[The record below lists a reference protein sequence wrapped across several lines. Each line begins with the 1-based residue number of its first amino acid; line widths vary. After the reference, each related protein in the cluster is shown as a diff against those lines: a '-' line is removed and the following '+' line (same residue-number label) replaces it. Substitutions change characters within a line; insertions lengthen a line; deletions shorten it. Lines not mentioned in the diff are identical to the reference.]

1 MMKQPKVIASAGSL
15 LVKASVLRNLSMIVT
30 IVTSFITLPI
40 LIKLLGDETYGIW
53 VIIGALMG
61 YFGVLDFGLS
71 SAVIR
76 FLSLHWKERLPQKI
90 GEVLITSL
98 VGLSIFSVVVFFIVL
113 AVMWCA
119 PLFLSNP
126 EMTGTVRVVLL
137 IMGLDL
143 VFGFVMT
150 IFRSVLITQLRF
162 DILSLLQ
169 ISHSI
174 VRLGCVFVI
183 LAYEGGILEVALMTF
198 ILNIFVRCAH
208 AYYAI
213 ATLPEG
219 TLKRQFFNKVALF
232 EYFNFGKFSFL
243 GQVADIVRFRIDVM
257 VIGGLMSSS
266 LVVPY
271 NVALQLQN
279 AAGQTVGNVISGTQP
294 IFTNYFGQNRLDLMR
309 EKLLLLT
316 RVSVCVSVMAA
327 SSVILIANPFIIFWV
342 GESYLTAVP
351 PLIVLCLLFPLGI
364 GQNAAVQIFY
374 AASKHHQYA
383 YANMAEAAFNLLLS
397 LWLVQYFGIF
407 GVALGTAIPF
417 VICKTC
423 FLPYAASKIVELPTS
438 QYLFNFFRV
447 LVLVVIPELV
457 CWLLL
462 SRLGINELLETFI
475 FVSAWQLL
483 VAIYV
488 LRFVL
493 KKEDEAYI
501 FDYVPFSRRIFGK

>member
-1 MMKQPKVIASAGSL
+1 MTAVGTL
-15 LVKASVLRNLSMIVT
+15 LVKASILRNASMIVT
-30 IVTSFITLPI
+30 IVASFITLPM
-40 LIKLLGDETYGIW
+40 LIKLLGDETYGVW

-71 SAVIR
+71 GAVIR
-76 FLSLHWKERLPQKI
+76 FLSLHWKEQSPQKI

-98 VGLSIFSVVVFFIVL
+98 VGLSFFSVFVFLIVL

-150 IFRSVLITQLRF
+150 IFKSVLITQLRF
-162 DILSLLQ
+162 DILSMIQ
-169 ISHSI
+169 ISHSL
-174 VRLGCVFVI
+174 VRLGCVFAI
-183 LAYEGGILEVALMTF
+183 LAYEGGIIEIALMTF
-198 ILNIFVRCAH
+198 ILNVFVRCAD

-213 ATLPEG
+213 ASLPEG
-219 TLKRQFFNKVALF
+219 VFKRKYFNKVALF

-243 GQVADIVRFRIDVM
+243 GQVADIIRFRIDVM
-257 VIGGLMSSS
+257 VIGGLLNSAS
-266 LVVPY
+266 VVPY

-316 RVSVCVSVMAA
+316 RIGVCVSVMAA
-327 SSVILIANPFIIFWV
+327 SSVILIANPFITFWV

-383 YANMAEAAFNLLLS
+383 YANMTEAVFNLLLS
-397 LWLVQYFGIF
+397 IWLIRDFGIF

-417 VICKTC
+417 VVCKTC
-423 FLPYAASKIVELPTS
+423 FLPYAASKIVELPTR
-438 QYLFNFFRV
+438 QYLFNLFRA
-447 LVLVVIPELV
+447 LTLVVIPELI
-457 CWLLL
+457 CWLFI
-462 SRLGINELLETFI
+462 SRLGINGLLETFI

-483 VAIYV
+483 VAIFILRYV
-488 LRFVL
+488 L
-493 KKEDEAYI
+493 KNEDVAYI
-501 FDYVPFSRRIFGK
+501 FEYVPIARRIFEK